1 MCSRTIGFTQYL
13 CRTILFCHP
22 LLVSVT
28 LLVFL
33 CLYQYAQYMSLNNI
47 FIRDS
52 AFILPFHWLLA
63 MICYRTY
70 ARMTPFLWHITAA
83 NGIICSQ
90 EPITTTQEH
99 HEPMAC
105 FVLYRS
111 WILSNGIKTSFYLMN
126 QKPILK

>member
-1 MCSRTIGFTQYL
+1 MCSRTIWFTQYL

-22 LLVSVT
+22 FLVSVT

-33 CLYQYAQYMSLNNI
+33 CLYQYSQYMSLNNI

-70 ARMTPFLWHITAA
+70 AGWHHFYDILQLQLASSALRSQSQPLRSITNQWHALFC
-83 NGIICSQ
+83 IV
-90 EPITTTQEH
+90 
-99 HEPMAC
+99 HESCQMA
-105 FVLYRS
+105 LKL
-111 WILSNGIKTSFYLMN
+111 LSIWWTKN
-126 QKPILK
+126 QY